1 MKKLDNCTLLEL
13 ENVVKSYGE
22 PSFRAKQIY
31 DWVHK
36 RWLSDYS
43 GMSNISSGFKE
54 RLANDYGFTVL
65 SEVKRATSADGSIKF
80 LFSLEDGHFIETVLL
95 RDADRVSGCISTQV
109 GCRMGCTFCATASAV
124 GFKRNLTGAEI
135 LKQVSYLSK
144 ISEELFDTSLRN
156 LVFMGMG
163 EPLDN
168 MVNLKKAIEILTDE
182 EAFGLSHRKITVSTC
197 GLIDGIHELFR
208 MEHPVNLA
216 VSINASDQEKRC
228 TLMPVSKKNPLSKL
242 FETLK
247 SLQLDKRKRIT
258 LEYVLLAGVNDS
270 TSDAKKLVEL
280 SRNMRVKVNLI
291 IYNGSPFNGYISP
304 TYDKTVQFQDYLISH
319 KLTAFIRKRLCEDVG
334 GACGQLAAEYKRG

>member
-144 ISEELFDTSLRN
+144 ISEELFDTSLR
-156 LVFMGMG
+156 
-163 EPLDN
+163 E
-168 MVNLKKAIEILTDE
+168 
-182 EAFGLSHRKITVSTC
+182 
-197 GLIDGIHELFR
+197 
-208 MEHPVNLA
+208 
-216 VSINASDQEKRC
+216 
-228 TLMPVSKKNPLSKL
+228 
-242 FETLK
+242 
-247 SLQLDKRKRIT
+247 
-258 LEYVLLAGVNDS
+258 
-270 TSDAKKLVEL
+270 
-280 SRNMRVKVNLI
+280 
-291 IYNGSPFNGYISP
+291 
-304 TYDKTVQFQDYLISH
+304 
-319 KLTAFIRKRLCEDVG
+319 
-334 GACGQLAAEYKRG
+334 